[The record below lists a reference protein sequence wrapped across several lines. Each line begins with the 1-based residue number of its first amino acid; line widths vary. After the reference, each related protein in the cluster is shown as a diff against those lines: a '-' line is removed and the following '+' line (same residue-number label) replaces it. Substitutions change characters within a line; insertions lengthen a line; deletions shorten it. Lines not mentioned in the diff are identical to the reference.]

1 MLSLAL
7 VSACP
12 KVQSIE
18 FLFLFLSFA
27 LSVES
32 LLTSLGFNGMNVRNE
47 VLITKQLSLVIFF
60 DCLSVLMETTAGVYI
75 R

>member
-18 FLFLFLSFA
+18 FLFLTFA

-32 LLTSLGFNGMNVRNE
+32 LLTSLGFNGMNVRNA